1 MQITIIN
8 IEPDI
13 LKILVYYMHT
23 THLKVNCQNL
33 VKIYKAA
40 MHLRIN
46 QIIAE
51 CIRILRSQDATSYI
65 YKYAAAWV
73 LGIDCVKHEALIMI
87 LINLEECGSTK
98 RVHEFKCIT
107 DLRNTDCIWI
117 QWHENEYSKVKMIN
131 I

>member
-1 MQITIIN
+1 
-8 IEPDI
+8 
-13 LKILVYYMHT
+13 
-23 THLKVNCQNL
+23 
-33 VKIYKAA
+33 

-73 LGIDCVKHEALIMI
+73 LGIDCVKHDALIMI

-98 RVHEFKCIT
+98 EFMNLNASQICEILTASGFNGMKT
-107 DLRNTDCIWI
+107 NI
-117 QWHENEYSKVKMIN
+117 QR
-131 I
+131 